1 MTALVAT
8 SLVSL
13 CVLDASLVG
22 YRAVCGRS
30 AFVDRRS
37 LDRRAMVVGAMG
49 GVGVVVALAAWF
61 SALLLLVDDRGSTV
75 DQLTAAGT
83 RMLAVYAGLAVL
95 TTVALAAFFVAPPR
109 WGSLSMVT
117 ILGPLTLLRPAV
129 LVAGAVA
136 AASRDR
142 LAVPVTLSAV
152 VVLVAVAAETVMLER
167 WGEQAAAA
175 YRPLS
180 PTGADVG

>member
-1 MTALVAT
+1 VTALVAT

-61 SALLLLVDDRGSTV
+61 SALLLLLVDDRGSTV

-95 TTVALAAFFVAPPR
+95 TTVALAVFFVAPPR

-129 LVAGAVA
+129 PVAGAVA

-142 LAVPVTLSAV
+142 HAVPATLSAM

-175 YRPLS
+175 YRPL
-180 PTGADVG
+180 